1 MKAVSRIAPR
11 VARSRSYASVSSMFG
26 SSSADE
32 GTPLTVPLPGVEV
45 SAGGASSAAVSTQL
59 TTLASGLRVVTEN
72 TPGATTCLGVF
83 VGSGSRNETDASAGA
98 THMLEHMA
106 FKTTSSRSHFR
117 TMHEVE
123 HMGANLVAQA
133 GREELVYSA
142 ESLSEQAP
150 AVLEIMADALQDP
163 SFLSHEV
170 DEQKE
175 VVGVELAEAA
185 FNCQNL
191 ATEAAHMAAYGNT
204 GLGRSLMASAR
215 GLSNL
220 TPESLKAY
228 NSEIMTAGNI
238 VIAASGVE
246 HEAFCK
252 QAESLFSGLASGAAP
267 AEEKAK
273 YLGGQYAVPVEQ
285 TFDGLAHVVLGFQ
298 GPSWDDKELIP
309 MCVLHTLM
317 GGGGS
322 FSAGGPGKGMYSRL
336 YTGVL
341 NKHGWVQNATAF
353 NSCYKDSGL
362 FGIYGAAEPRNLPNL
377 VQVLA
382 EQLKGMG
389 KNITDEELSRAKNMT
404 KSSVLMNLESKPII
418 LEDIGKQVLC
428 YGKRLTAEEVCS
440 QIDAVTAAD
449 ITKVAQKM
457 MGSEITYSAYGE
469 IHSLPR
475 HDMVAAY
482 FK

>member
-59 TTLASGLRVVTEN
+59 TTLSNGLRVVTEN

-267 AEEKAK
+267 AEEKAQ
-273 YLGGQYAVPVEQ
+273 YIGGQYAVPVEQ
-285 TFDGLAHVVLGFQ
+285 TFDGLAHFVLGFQ
-298 GPSWDDKELIP
+298 GPSWHDKELIP

-322 FSAGGPGKGMYSRL
+322 FSAGGPSKGMYSRL

-341 NKHGWVQNATAF
+341 NQHGWVQNATAF

-362 FGIYGAAEPRNLPNL
+362 FGIYGAAEPRHVPNL

-389 KNITDEELSRAKNMT
+389 GAVSDEELSRAKNMT

-418 LEDIGKQVLC
+418 LEDMGKQVQC

-440 QIDAVTAAD
+440 QIDAVTAGD
-449 ITKVAQKM
+449 IQKVGKQMLATDL
-457 MGSEITYSAYGE
+457 TYSAYGE
-469 IHSLPR
+469 VHSLPR
-475 HDMVAAY
+475 YDQVAAV